1 MSGLEITLAS
11 ALAVWAIVF
20 LVDETRRGQL
30 RFALLF
36 AALLPWARP
45 DLMAVSFAGLLW
57 LVWRAITRQGPDA
70 TIERR
75 VALANASLYLLAI
88 AVGFG
93 AMSLVYYV
101 GWGKPLPS
109 SFYAKVGGLRLS
121 GKFFAAAQEFVLA
134 GDYLPFVAGAL
145 ALAGGFTQ
153 WLLPVRNGQSDNERR
168 ESSSAALL
176 LLMVSVSYTAGLM
189 ATLPW
194 FGQEDR
200 YLLPLHPFII
210 VLVGMLLLRILHFGL
225 RLVSRRVT
233 NRNPQSAIRNPQL
246 RGPQWIWRLGAVV
259 AIILLVA
266 VDYLW
271 ATRVYSVEVRNIE
284 DAHIKP
290 ALWIAQNSAPNS
302 IVASEPIGA
311 VKLFSGRRTVDLVG
325 LTTPATLGTFED
337 WPRAWPVLRAQ
348 GASYLLFYPD
358 WFDGHKPPAWAVQ
371 GARFAIPDNLIAGAD
386 VIAVYSLQWDRYV
399 SSVP

>member
-1 MSGLEITLAS
+1 MPRSI
-11 ALAVWAIVF
+11 
-20 LVDETRRGQL
+20 
-30 RFALLF
+30 
-36 AALLPWARP
+36 
-45 DLMAVSFAGLLW
+45 AGLPSQT
-57 LVWRAITRQGPDA
+57 RAFIC
-70 TIERR
+70 
-75 VALANASLYLLAI
+75 LLM

-93 AMSLVYYV
+93 AMSLVYFV
-101 GWGKPLPS
+101 GWGEPLPS

-134 GDYLPFVAGAL
+134 GDYLPFIAGAL
-145 ALAGGFTQ
+145 ALFGGLTQ
-153 WLLPVRNGQSDNERR
+153 WLLPMRSGQSEKDRR

-176 LLMVSVSYTAGLM
+176 LLMVSMIYTIGLM

-210 VLVGMLLLRILHFGL
+210 VLVGMLVLRIADCGL
-225 RLVSRRVT
+225 RIIL
-233 NRNPQSAIRNPQL
+233 NRQDAKNAKVRQDYQGNPQSAIRNPQL
-246 RGPQWIWRLGAVV
+246 RGPQLLRLGALAVML
-259 AIILLVA
+259 LLVA

-271 ATRVYSVEVRNIE
+271 ATRVYAVEVRNIE

-290 ALWIAQNSAPNS
+290 ALWIAQNSAPDS

-337 WPRAWPVLRAQ
+337 WPRAWPVLKAA

-358 WFDGHKPPAWAVQ
+358 WFDGHKPPGWAVQ
-371 GARFAIPDNLIAGAD
+371 GARFAIPDNRIAGAD
-386 VIAVYSLQWDRYV
+386 VIAVYSLQWDRYL